1 MELAAWATWQHR
13 PSWSRRALVVVMDL
27 PVRSTVTSMSTGPGR
42 GMEANCVAK
51 LRSAREGSST
61 AAVMALAT
69 MAAV

>member
-1 MELAAWATWQHR
+1 M
-13 PSWSRRALVVVMDL
+13 VVIDL

-42 GMEANCVAK
+42 GMEANWVAK
-51 LRSAREGSST
+51 LRRAREGSST